1 MYEVKMQTICFK
13 SKISYFFCTYVFE
26 IGRGGVK
33 KGVNNNFLFSGIF
46 LIESTKSDHTLCI
59 DLH

>member
-26 IGRGGVK
+26 IGGGGGGVIII
-33 KGVNNNFLFSGIF
+33 LFSGIF
-46 LIESTKSDHTLCI
+46 LIESAKTDHTFCI